1 MILDMHVHTTY
12 SSCSG
17 LTLGDIL
24 THARARGLDGVCIT
38 DHNTMAVQGD
48 IQEGLQADGLCVIF
62 GMEYDTPEGDFLVFG
77 PGDDLPKGLH
87 AEELLRLVKES
98 NGVAVG
104 AHPCRAGRMLDPSL
118 VSRGLC
124 GIVESVNGRNR
135 HHENHQVQELAL
147 QYGLVQCGGSD
158 AHRLD
163 ELGKTATSFPC
174 PITTRQEFID
184 ALRKGSCSPVSLRSR
199 KAHPLIPGKETQF
212 HNPRMRNQG
221 GPGIKSRMR

>member
-17 LTLGDIL
+17 LTPFEIL
-24 THARARGLDGVCIT
+24 ANARSRGLDGVCIT
-38 DHNTMAVQGD
+38 DHNNMAVQAD

-87 AEELLRLVKES
+87 AEELLRLVKEK

-124 GIVESVNGRNR
+124 GIVESVNGRNQ
-135 HHENHQVQELAL
+135 HHENHQVRELAL
-147 QYGLVQCGGSD
+147 HYNLVQCGGSD

-163 ELGKTATSFPC
+163 ELGKTATCFSL
-174 PITTRQEFID
+174 PIKNRQDLIK
-184 ALRKGSCSPVSLRSR
+184 ALRQGACSPVSLRSSQISPVDD
-199 KAHPLIPGKETQF
+199 PLNRDVVPVCG
-212 HNPRMRNQG
+212 
-221 GPGIKSRMR
+221 

>member
-1 MILDMHVHTTY
+1 MILDMHVHTTH

-17 LTLGDIL
+17 LTLGEIL
-24 THARARGLDGVCIT
+24 GNARARGLDGVCIT

-48 IQEGLQADGLCVIF
+48 IREGLQADGLCVLF

-77 PGDDLPKGLH
+77 PGDDLEKGLH
-87 AEELLRLVKES
+87 AEELLRVVHEK

-104 AHPCRAGRMLDPSL
+104 AHPCRAGRMLDQSL

-135 HHENHQVQELAL
+135 FHENDRVKELAER
-147 QYGLVQCGGSD
+147 YGLVQCGGSD

-163 ELGKTATSFPC
+163 ELGKTATRFSL
-174 PITTRQEFID
+174 PIMSRQDLIR
-184 ALRKGSCSPVSLRSR
+184 ALQLGACSPVRPQFGQSSLVL
-199 KAHPLIPGKETQF
+199 PQ
-212 HNPRMRNQG
+212 
-221 GPGIKSRMR
+221 